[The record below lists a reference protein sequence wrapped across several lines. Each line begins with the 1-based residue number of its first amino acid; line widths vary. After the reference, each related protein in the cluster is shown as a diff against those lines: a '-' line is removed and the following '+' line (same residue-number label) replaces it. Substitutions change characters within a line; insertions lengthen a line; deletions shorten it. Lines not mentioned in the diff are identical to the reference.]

1 MRLACPSVNLS
12 TPKAF
17 GIAPNT
23 KCALSR
29 GTAVSPPCF
38 GECNLPLIADD
49 LRRSVA
55 QLNLCADFLNLR
67 RLLFDGCGETCNFF
81 LQLRNGSS
89 LLLHRAVL
97 FEKLIEQHRVY
108 CFVADGGDV
117 AFGVMGHQ

>member
-38 GECNLPLIADD
+38 GEGNLSLIADD
-49 LRRSVA
+49 LRRGVA
-55 QLNLCADFLNLR
+55 QLNLFADFLNLR
-67 RLLFDGCGETCNFF
+67 RLLFDGCGEAFHFF
-81 LQLRNGSS
+81 LPLRHPSS
-89 LLLHRAVL
+89 LLLHRAMFL
-97 FEKLIEQHRVY
+97 LQLLH
-108 CFVADGGDV
+108 
-117 AFGVMGHQ
+117 

>member
-12 TPKAF
+12 TAKAF

-29 GTAVSPPCF
+29 GTAVSPPWF
-38 GECNLPLIADD
+38 GECNLSLIADD

-55 QLNLCADFLNLR
+55 QLKLCADFLNLR

-81 LQLRNGSS
+81 LQLRNRSS
-89 LLLHRAVL
+89 LLLHFAMLLEEFV
-97 FEKLIEQHRVY
+97 EQHRVDLV
-108 CFVADGGDV
+108 VA
-117 AFGVMGHQ
+117 H